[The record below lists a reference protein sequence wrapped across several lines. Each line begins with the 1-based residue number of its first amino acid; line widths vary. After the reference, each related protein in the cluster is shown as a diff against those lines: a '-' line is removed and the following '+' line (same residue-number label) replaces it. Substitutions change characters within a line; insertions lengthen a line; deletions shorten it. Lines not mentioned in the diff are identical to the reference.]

1 MADVHPTAWEER
13 GISEPR
19 VYFIVRTVLAHL
31 KEAVKHSACP
41 PVSCHI
47 GNGPFGLE
55 TWRGRRV
62 SAGCPKSAGFAGPGQ
77 WEGPVRPRQLSRAFA
92 AAQAHLGLVL
102 VVGTGG
108 LHRNV
113 NCSVSL
119 GQVLF

>member
-1 MADVHPTAWEER
+1 M
-13 GISEPR
+13 
-19 VYFIVRTVLAHL
+19 
-31 KEAVKHSACP
+31 
-41 PVSCHI
+41 
-47 GNGPFGLE
+47 
-55 TWRGRRV
+55 
-62 SAGCPKSAGFAGPGQ
+62 
-77 WEGPVRPRQLSRAFA
+77 RPRQLSRAFA